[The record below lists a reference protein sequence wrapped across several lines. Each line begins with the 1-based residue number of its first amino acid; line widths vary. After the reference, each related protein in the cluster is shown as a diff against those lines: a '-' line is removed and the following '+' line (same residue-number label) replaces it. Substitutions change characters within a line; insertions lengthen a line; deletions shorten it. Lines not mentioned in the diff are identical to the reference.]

1 MESIMELSQSELNR
15 IVRWF
20 SLAEFEGAQTLED
33 YELAWKIARE
43 IVDDEQLARTLLAI
57 S

>member
-1 MESIMELSQSELNR
+1 MELSQSELNR